1 MTVKSFITYNSNIM
15 TPAQNATRQPIDQ
28 SSLFKRM
35 VVGAAIGLLLISLF
49 LFSADEPNPEWG
61 KLWMIRP
68 LIIVPLAGAM
78 GGLCNY
84 FIFHF
89 RNLAGVNKTIAMI
102 LSVIVFI
109 VGLWLGV
116 VLGLD
121 GTMWD

>member
-1 MTVKSFITYNSNIM
+1 MTQSNNS
-15 TPAQNATRQPIDQ
+15 T
-28 SSLFKRM
+28 SLPHQVSLVKRM
-35 VVGAAIGLLLISLF
+35 LVGAGIGLLLISLF
-49 LFSADEPNPEWG
+49 LFSTDEPNPEWG

-84 FIFHF
+84 FIVHFHSMV
-89 RNLAGVNKTIAMI
+89 GVNKTIAML

-109 VGLWLGV
+109 IGLWLGI

-121 GTMWD
+121 GTMWN

>member
-1 MTVKSFITYNSNIM
+1 MTQTNNS
-15 TPAQNATRQPIDQ
+15 TLQPREI
-28 SSLFKRM
+28 SLVKRM
-35 VVGAAIGLLLISLF
+35 LVGAGIGLLLISLF
-49 LFSADEPNPEWG
+49 LLSAGEPNPAWG

-84 FIFHF
+84 FIVHFHDH
-89 RNLAGVNKTIAMI
+89 AGVNKTIAMI

-109 VGLWLGV
+109 IGLWLGI

>member
-1 MTVKSFITYNSNIM
+1 MAQTNNSTSHPNQ
-15 TPAQNATRQPIDQ
+15 A
-28 SSLFKRM
+28 SLVKRM
-35 VVGAAIGLLLISLF
+35 LVGAGIGLLLISLF
-49 LFSADEPNPEWG
+49 LLSAGEPNPEWG

-84 FIFHF
+84 FIVQFHSQVG
-89 RNLAGVNKTIAMI
+89 LNKTIAMI

-109 VGLWLGV
+109 VGLWLGI

-121 GTMWD
+121 GTMWN

>member
-1 MTVKSFITYNSNIM
+1 MTQTNNSTSQPHQVSLVKQM
-15 TPAQNATRQPIDQ
+15 
-28 SSLFKRM
+28 L
-35 VVGAAIGLLLISLF
+35 VGAGIGLLLISLF
-49 LFSADEPNPEWG
+49 LLSAGEPNPDWG

-84 FIFHF
+84 FIVHFH
-89 RNLAGVNKTIAMI
+89 NQVGVNKTIAMI

-109 VGLWLGV
+109 IGLWLGS

-121 GTMWD
+121 GTMWN

>member
-1 MTVKSFITYNSNIM
+1 MTQANNS
-15 TPAQNATRQPIDQ
+15 TTQPIH
-28 SSLFKRM
+28 SVSLVKRM
-35 VVGAAIGLLLISLF
+35 LVGAGIGLLLISLF
-49 LFSADEPNPEWG
+49 LLSAGKPNPEWG

-84 FIFHF
+84 FIVHFH
-89 RNLAGVNKTIAMI
+89 NQVGVNKTIAMI

-109 VGLWLGV
+109 IGLWLGV

-121 GTMWD
+121 GTMWN